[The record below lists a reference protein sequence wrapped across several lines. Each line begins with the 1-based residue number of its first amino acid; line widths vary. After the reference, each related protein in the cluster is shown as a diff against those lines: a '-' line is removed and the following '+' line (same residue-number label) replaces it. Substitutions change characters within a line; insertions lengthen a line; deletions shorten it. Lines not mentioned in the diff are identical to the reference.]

1 MDNRERTRCLTPAPK
16 KGEKGPMWANARLA
30 CYAAVCLL
38 AACQPAKPAESGSSP
53 TVAVAGEAP
62 SGEPDGPD
70 VSSPGDQ
77 FELTIGG
84 KVYSV
89 ADGKPFEVNIGGER
103 VEATIRS
110 KQVLQYVGNGV
121 SFRHPKEMTLE
132 EEKSTGVSTIT
143 VEAADSTFLM
153 IQIYSVDVD
162 PDTVNGELVR
172 GIEKE
177 MRSRGGQF
185 HPDSGG
191 AVRKRLFGREVE
203 GTRLEFTLAKESM
216 RTEIYVLRKGT
227 LTISVLIQRSD
238 DDAILAE
245 RRFKVITDS
254 LR

>member
-1 MDNRERTRCLTPAPK
+1 
-16 KGEKGPMWANARLA
+16 MWANARPA
-30 CYAAVCLL
+30 IYAVLGLFA
-38 AACQPAKPAESGSSP
+38 AACGPAKPAESPGSAAP
-53 TVAVAGEAP
+53 TVAVAEAEP
-62 SGEPDGPD
+62 SGEPVGPD
-70 VSSPGDQ
+70 VTSPGDQ
-77 FELTIGG
+77 FELSIGG

-89 ADGKPFEVNIGGER
+89 ADGKPFEVQIGGER
-103 VEATIRS
+103 FEATIRS
-110 KQVLQYVGNGV
+110 KQVLQYQANGI
-121 SFRHPKEMTLE
+121 SFRYPKEMTLE
-132 EEKSTGVSTIT
+132 EERSTGVTSIT

-162 PDTVNGELVR
+162 PATLSQSLVE

-185 HPDSGG
+185 HPGSGTT
-191 AVRKRLFGREVE
+191 ATRRLRGENVE

-216 RTEIYVLRKGT
+216 RTEIYVLRKGK

-238 DDAILAE
+238 DDAIMAE